1 MWLLRFYAIMK
12 DIVTNGIYDYTI
24 FTTNGKYN
32 KAIWTR
38 SHVVMANCICGL
50 GLEHQSLM

>member
-12 DIVTNGIYDYTI
+12 DMVTNCIFDYTI
-24 FTTNGKYN
+24 FATSGKYN
-32 KAIWTR
+32 KAIWTK
-38 SHVVMANCICGL
+38 SHVVMANHICGL